1 MGKPGR
7 PKGDNNKDQLFSM
20 RLDERTMRRL
30 NAYCEKMNQL
40 RSTAVRD
47 AINRMLEEEEE
58 NETHINAATVI
69 ANTVRKEALLLML
82 FCTCIPT
89 YGPRA
94 IPIDIVNANLLI
106 PSVILLDGKTSL
118 ASVIVAEPHTEYTA
132 PM

>member
-20 RLDERTMRRL
+20 RLDERTMQRL

-58 NETHINAATVI
+58 NET
-69 ANTVRKEALLLML
+69 
-82 FCTCIPT
+82 
-89 YGPRA
+89 
-94 IPIDIVNANLLI
+94 PIDN
-106 PSVILLDGKTSL
+106 
-118 ASVIVAEPHTEYTA
+118 
-132 PM
+132 